1 MNINKMKIGQYILVG
16 TQNSYQ
22 VCFTK
27 NPEFETGQIVAI
39 DNIKPLQQPICTS
52 ISNYDRFTS

>member
-1 MNINKMKIGQYILVG
+1 MKIGQYISVG

-39 DNIKPLQQPICTS
+39 DKPLQQPICTG